1 MSEPTAH
8 APGAVPAAD
17 DDAADARPAGD
28 LVLDVAG
35 LRAGY
40 GHVPVLHGV
49 TLSLRSGEA
58 VGIVGHNGVGKTT
71 LMKSLIGLVRATAGR
86 ISIDGID
93 VTRMKAHE
101 RSRLG
106 VGYVPQGR
114 HIFPHLTVEENLEV
128 GLAAAPRGARVP
140 DLVYELFPVLGE
152 MRGRSGGVLS
162 GGQQQQLA
170 IGRALAARPRL
181 LILDEP
187 TEGVQPS
194 IILQIEEAL
203 GRIRRELGV
212 AVLLVEQ
219 YLEFAWSFATRYFV
233 LQKGRIVDR
242 GRTADGDAQAVSR
255 LLGV

>member
-1 MSEPTAH
+1 MLRVD
-8 APGAVPAAD
+8 G
-17 DDAADARPAGD
+17 
-28 LVLDVAG
+28 LD
-35 LRAGY
+35 AGY
-40 GHVPVLHGV
+40 GLSQVLWGIDLAV
-49 TLSLRSGEA
+49 APGEA
-58 VGIVGHNGVGKTT
+58 AALLGRNGVGKTT
-71 LMKSLIGLVRATAGR
+71 LLRTILGLHPRSAGR
-86 ISIDGID
+86 VLVGDAPEVD
-93 VTRMKAHE
+93 VTHLPAH
-101 RSRLG
+101 RRARLG

-114 HIFPHLTVEENLEV
+114 HIFPYLTVEENLEV

-140 DLVYELFPVLGE
+140 SLVYDLFPVLGE
-152 MRGRSGGVLS
+152 MRSRKGGVLS

-203 GRIRRELGV
+203 RRICRELGV

-219 YLEFAWSFATRYFV
+219 YLELAWSFATSYFV
-233 LQKGRIVDR
+233 MQKGRIVDR
-242 GRTADGDAQAVSR
+242 GRTADGDARAVSR

>member
-1 MSEPTAH
+1 
-8 APGAVPAAD
+8 V
-17 DDAADARPAGD
+17 GD
-28 LVLDVAG
+28 RSRG
-35 LRAGY
+35 RALLG
-40 GHVPVLHGV
+40 
-49 TLSLRSGEA
+49 R
-58 VGIVGHNGVGKTT
+58 NGVGKTT
-71 LMKSLIGLVRATAGR
+71 LLRTILGLHPHRAGR
-86 ISIDGID
+86 VFVGWDAPVD
-93 VTRMKAHE
+93 VTRLPAHE
-101 RSRLG
+101 RARLG

-140 DLVYELFPVLGE
+140 ALIYELFPVLGE
-152 MRGRSGGVLS
+152 MRGRKGGVLS
-162 GGQQQQLA
+162 GGLQQQLA

-219 YLEFAWSFATRYFV
+219 YLEFAWSFATSYFV
-233 LQKGRIVDR
+233 MQKGRIVER
-242 GRTADGDAQAVSR
+242 GRTADGDARAVSR

>member
-1 MSEPTAH
+1 VLRVDRLDAAH
-8 APGAVPAAD
+8 GLSQVLWGIDLAVAPGGAA
-17 DDAADARPAGD
+17 ALLGR
-28 LVLDVAG
+28 
-35 LRAGY
+35 
-40 GHVPVLHGV
+40 
-49 TLSLRSGEA
+49 
-58 VGIVGHNGVGKTT
+58 NGVGKTT
-71 LMKSLIGLVRATAGR
+71 LLRTILGLHPHRAGR
-86 ISIDGID
+86 VFVGWDAPVD
-93 VTRMKAHE
+93 VTRLPAHE
-101 RSRLG
+101 RARLG

-140 DLVYELFPVLGE
+140 ALIYELFPVLGE
-152 MRGRSGGVLS
+152 MRGRKGGVLS
-162 GGQQQQLA
+162 GGLQQQLA

-219 YLEFAWSFATRYFV
+219 YLEFAWSFATSYFV
-233 LQKGRIVDR
+233 MQKGRIVER
-242 GRTADGDAQAVSR
+242 GRTADGDARAVSR

>member
-1 MSEPTAH
+1 MLRVDRLDAAYGLSQVLWGIDLAV
-8 APGAVPAAD
+8 APGEAA
-17 DDAADARPAGD
+17 ALLGR
-28 LVLDVAG
+28 
-35 LRAGY
+35 
-40 GHVPVLHGV
+40 
-49 TLSLRSGEA
+49 
-58 VGIVGHNGVGKTT
+58 NGVGKTT
-71 LMKSLIGLVRATAGR
+71 LLRTILGLHPRSAGR
-86 ISIDGID
+86 VLVGGDPPVD
-93 VTRMKAHE
+93 VTHLPAHA
-101 RSRLG
+101 RARLG

-128 GLAAAPRGARVP
+128 GLAAAPRAARVP
-140 DLVYELFPVLGE
+140 DLVYELFPVLAE
-152 MRGRSGGVLS
+152 MRSRKGGVLS

-170 IGRALAARPRL
+170 IGRALVARPRL

-233 LQKGRIVDR
+233 MQKGRIVDR
-242 GRTADGDAQAVSR
+242 GGTADGDAQAVSR

>member
-1 MSEPTAH
+1 MLRVDQLDACYGLSQVLWGIDLAV
-8 APGAVPAAD
+8 APGEAA
-17 DDAADARPAGD
+17 ALLGR
-28 LVLDVAG
+28 
-35 LRAGY
+35 
-40 GHVPVLHGV
+40 
-49 TLSLRSGEA
+49 
-58 VGIVGHNGVGKTT
+58 NGVGKTT
-71 LMKSLIGLVRATAGR
+71 LLRTILGLHPRSAGR
-86 ISIDGID
+86 VLVGGDAPVD
-93 VTRMKAHE
+93 VTHLPAH
-101 RSRLG
+101 RRARLG

-152 MRGRSGGVLS
+152 MRRRSGGVLS

-170 IGRALAARPRL
+170 IGRALVSRPRL
-181 LILDEP
+181 LILDAP

-219 YLEFAWSFATRYFV
+219 YLEFAWSFATSYFV
-233 LQKGRIVDR
+233 MQKGRIVDR
-242 GRTADGDAQAVSR
+242 GRTVDGDAQAVSR

>member
-1 MSEPTAH
+1 MLRVDRLDAAYGLSQVLWGIDLAV
-8 APGAVPAAD
+8 APGEAA
-17 DDAADARPAGD
+17 ALLGR
-28 LVLDVAG
+28 
-35 LRAGY
+35 
-40 GHVPVLHGV
+40 
-49 TLSLRSGEA
+49 
-58 VGIVGHNGVGKTT
+58 NGVGKTT
-71 LMKSLIGLVRATAGR
+71 LLRTILGLHPRSAGQVFVGG
-86 ISIDGID
+86 DALVD
-93 VTRMKAHE
+93 VTHLPPHKRA
-101 RSRLG
+101 RLG

-140 DLVYELFPVLGE
+140 DLVYELFPVLAE
-152 MRGRSGGVLS
+152 TRSRKGGVLS

-187 TEGVQPS
+187 TEGIQPS

-203 GRIRRELGV
+203 GRIRRDLGV

-219 YLEFAWSFATRYFV
+219 YLEFAWSFATSYFV
-233 LQKGRIVDR
+233 MQKGRIVDR
-242 GRTADGDAQAVSR
+242 GRTADGDARAVSR